1 VYLSPIFFKE
11 NAMSTGKIKNLVRSL
26 ALIVAGS
33 GIFAFSFS
41 FFLQSAHI
49 NAGGVSGIGQ
59 LLEHLLGFGSV
70 ALWSF
75 ILNVPLFLLGLKS
88 IGRNFF
94 LGSLLGM
101 LLSSLFLSLTELI
114 PTPQLE
120 PLMCAIFGGAGV
132 GVGLGLV
139 FLAGASTGGSDI
151 AARLLRPM
159 LPDKP
164 IGKLMLMI
172 DIVVV
177 ALTGLVFGD
186 LSRALY
192 SAVCLY
198 VSSIVIDSIIYGLDY
213 STMAIIVSEHYETIG
228 KAINSRLD
236 RGVTVLEGRGFYT
249 GQEKNVLLSAMKK
262 RQAAELKALVSEID
276 PDAFIILS
284 DAHQVLGDGFKR
296 YNKMEL

>member
-1 VYLSPIFFKE
+1 MKKFSY
-11 NAMSTGKIKNLVRSL
+11 KNLLRSA
-26 ALIVAGS
+26 ALIIIGS
-33 GIFAFSFS
+33 AVFAFAFN

-59 LLEHLLGFGSV
+59 ILEHATGFGSV

-75 ILNVPLFLLGLKS
+75 ILNVPLFLMGLKS

-94 LGSLLGM
+94 IGSLVGM
-101 LLSSLFLSLTELI
+101 LISSLFLSLTENI
-114 PTPQLE
+114 PVPELE
-120 PLMCAIFGGAGV
+120 PLMAAIFGGAGV
-132 GVGLGLV
+132 GAGLGLV

-151 AARLLRPM
+151 AARLLRPV

-164 IGKLMLMI
+164 MGKLMLMI
-172 DIVVV
+172 DIFVV

-186 LSRALY
+186 LTRALY

-198 VSSIVIDSIIYGLDY
+198 VCSIVIDSIIYGLDY
-213 STMAIIVSEHYETIG
+213 STMAIIISDKFEEIG
-228 KAINSRLD
+228 KAINYSLD
-236 RGVTVLEGRGFYT
+236 RGVTVLDGRGFYT
-249 GQEKNVLLSAMKK
+249 GDKKNVLLSAMKK

>member
-1 VYLSPIFFKE
+1 MIIK
-11 NAMSTGKIKNLVRSL
+11 KINIKTLLRSS

-33 GIFAFSFS
+33 AIFALSFNI
-41 FFLQSAHI
+41 FLQSAHI

-59 LLEHLLGFGSV
+59 LISHLSGFGSV

-88 IGRNFF
+88 IGKNFF
-94 LGSLLGM
+94 IGSLAGM
-101 LLSSLFLSLTELI
+101 LLSSLFLSLSESI
-114 PTPQLE
+114 PVPDLE
-120 PLMCAIFGGAGV
+120 PLMRAVFGGAGI
-132 GVGLGLV
+132 GAGLGLV
-139 FLAGASTGGSDI
+139 FIAGASTGGSDI
-151 AARLLRPM
+151 AARLLRPV
-159 LPDKP
+159 LPELP
-164 IGKLMLMI
+164 IGRLMLII
-172 DIVVV
+172 DIVIV
-177 ALTGLVFGD
+177 ALTGIVFGD
-186 LSRALY
+186 ISRALY

-213 STMAIIVSEHYETIG
+213 STMVIIVSEKYEEIG
-228 KAINSRLD
+228 KAINTRLE

-249 GQEKNVLLSAMKK
+249 GNEKNVLLSAMKK
-262 RQAAELKALVSEID
+262 RQSAELKALVSEID

>member
-1 VYLSPIFFKE
+1 MKKLSYKSIF
-11 NAMSTGKIKNLVRSL
+11 RSG
-26 ALIVAGS
+26 ALIIAGS
-33 GIFAFSFS
+33 AVFSLS
-41 FFLQSAHI
+41 FNLFLQPAHI

-59 LLEHLLGFGSV
+59 LLSHLTGFGSV

-75 ILNVPLFLLGLKS
+75 ILNVPLFLLGLRS
-88 IGRNFF
+88 IGKNFF
-94 LGSLLGM
+94 FGSLAGM
-101 LLSSLFLSLTELI
+101 LLSSLFLSLSEVI
-114 PTPQLE
+114 PAPELE
-120 PLMCAIFGGAGV
+120 PLMRAVFGGAGT
-132 GVGLGLV
+132 GAGLGLV

-151 AARLLRPM
+151 AARLLRPA
-159 LPDKP
+159 LPELP
-164 IGKLMLMI
+164 IGRLMLII

-186 LSRALY
+186 VSRALY

-198 VSSIVIDSIIYGLDY
+198 VCSIVIDSLIYGLDY
-213 STMAIIVSEHYETIG
+213 SSMAIIVSERYEEIG
-228 KAINSRLD
+228 RAINSRLD

-276 PDAFIILS
+276 PEAFIILS

>member
-1 VYLSPIFFKE
+1 M
-11 NAMSTGKIKNLVRSL
+11 NKIKELKSLIRSAL
-26 ALIVAGS
+26 LIVAGS
-33 GIFAFSFS
+33 ALFALSFNI
-41 FFLQSAHI
+41 FLQPAHI

-59 LLEHLLGFGSV
+59 LLSHICGFGSV

-75 ILNVPLFLLGLKS
+75 ILNIPLFLLGLRS
-88 IGRNFF
+88 IGRGFF
-94 LGSLLGM
+94 FGSLAGM
-101 LLSSLFLSLTELI
+101 LLSSLFLSLTEAI
-114 PTPQLE
+114 PAPELE
-120 PLMCAIFGGAGV
+120 PLMRAVFGGAGT
-132 GVGLGLV
+132 GAGLGLV

-151 AARLLRPM
+151 AARLLRPV
-159 LPDKP
+159 LPELP
-164 IGKLMLMI
+164 IGRLMLLI

-198 VSSIVIDSIIYGLDY
+198 VCSIVIDSIIYGFDY
-213 STMAIIVSEHYETIG
+213 SSMAIIVSEHYDEIG

>member
-1 VYLSPIFFKE
+1 MKGGLPMKKFSY
-11 NAMSTGKIKNLVRSL
+11 KNLLRSA
-26 ALIVAGS
+26 ALIIIGS
-33 GIFAFSFS
+33 AVFAFAFN

-59 LLEHLLGFGSV
+59 ILEHATGFGSV

-75 ILNVPLFLLGLKS
+75 ILNVPLFLMGLKS

-94 LGSLLGM
+94 IGSLVGM
-101 LLSSLFLSLTELI
+101 LISSLFLSLTENI
-114 PTPQLE
+114 PVPELE
-120 PLMCAIFGGAGV
+120 PLMAAIFGGAGV
-132 GVGLGLV
+132 GAGLGLV

-151 AARLLRPM
+151 AARLLRPV

-164 IGKLMLMI
+164 MGKLMLMI
-172 DIVVV
+172 DIFVV

-186 LSRALY
+186 LTRALY

-198 VSSIVIDSIIYGLDY
+198 VCSIVIDSIIYGLDY
-213 STMAIIVSEHYETIG
+213 STMAIIISDKFEEIG
-228 KAINSRLD
+228 KAINYSLD
-236 RGVTVLEGRGFYT
+236 RGVTVLDGRGFYT
-249 GQEKNVLLSAMKK
+249 GDKKNVLLSAMKK

>member
-1 VYLSPIFFKE
+1 
-11 NAMSTGKIKNLVRSL
+11 MKNLSLKSLLRSSAFIL
-26 ALIVAGS
+26 AGS
-33 GIFAFSFS
+33 ALFALSFNI
-41 FFLQSAHI
+41 FLQPAHI
-49 NAGGVSGIGQ
+49 NAGGVSGVGQ
-59 LLEHLLGFGSV
+59 LLTTLTGFGSV

-75 ILNVPLFLLGLKS
+75 ILNVPLFLAGLRS
-88 IGRNFF
+88 IGRSFF
-94 LGSLLGM
+94 LGSLAGM
-101 LLSSLFLSLTELI
+101 LLSSLFLGLTEAL
-114 PTPQLE
+114 PVPELE
-120 PLMCAIFGGAGV
+120 PLMRAVFGGAGT
-132 GVGLGLV
+132 GAGLGLV

-151 AARLLRPM
+151 AARLLRPA
-159 LPDKP
+159 LPELP
-164 IGKLMLMI
+164 IGRLMLII
-172 DIVVV
+172 DVVVV

-186 LSRALY
+186 VSRALY

-198 VSSIVIDSIIYGLDY
+198 VCSIVIDSIIYGFDY
-213 STMAIIVSEHYETIG
+213 SNMAIIISDRYEEIG

-249 GQEKNVLLSAMKK
+249 GHEKNVLLSAMKK

>member
-1 VYLSPIFFKE
+1 MTKKLSYKALF
-11 NAMSTGKIKNLVRSL
+11 RSL
-26 ALIVAGS
+26 ALIILGS
-33 GIFAFSFS
+33 ALFAFSFS
-41 FFLQSAHI
+41 FFLQPAHI

-75 ILNVPLFLLGLKS
+75 ILNVPLFLLGLRS

-114 PTPQLE
+114 PAPELE
-120 PLMCAIFGGAGV
+120 PLMGAIFGGAGV
-132 GVGLGLV
+132 GAGLGLV

-198 VSSIVIDSIIYGLDY
+198 VCSIVIDSIIYGLDY
-213 STMAIIVSEHYETIG
+213 STMAIIVSERYEDIG
-228 KAINSRLD
+228 RAINSRLD

>member
-1 VYLSPIFFKE
+1 
-11 NAMSTGKIKNLVRSL
+11 MKNLSLKSLLRSSAFIL
-26 ALIVAGS
+26 AGS
-33 GIFAFSFS
+33 ALFALSFNI
-41 FFLQSAHI
+41 FLQPAHI
-49 NAGGVSGIGQ
+49 NAGGVSGVGQ
-59 LLEHLLGFGSV
+59 LLTSLTGLGSV

-75 ILNVPLFLLGLKS
+75 ILNVPLFLAGLRS
-88 IGRNFF
+88 IGRSFF
-94 LGSLLGM
+94 LGSLAGM
-101 LLSSLFLSLTELI
+101 LLSSLFLGLTEAL
-114 PTPQLE
+114 PVPELE
-120 PLMCAIFGGAGV
+120 PLMRAVFGGAGT
-132 GVGLGLV
+132 GAGLGLV

-151 AARLLRPM
+151 AARLLRPA
-159 LPDKP
+159 LPELP
-164 IGKLMLMI
+164 IGRLMLII
-172 DIVVV
+172 DVVVV

-186 LSRALY
+186 VSRALY

-198 VSSIVIDSIIYGLDY
+198 VCSIVIDSIIYGFDY
-213 STMAIIVSEHYETIG
+213 SNMAIIISDHYEEIG

-249 GQEKNVLLSAMKK
+249 GHEKNVLLSAMKK

>member
-1 VYLSPIFFKE
+1 
-11 NAMSTGKIKNLVRSL
+11 MKNLSLKSLLRSSAFIL
-26 ALIVAGS
+26 AGS
-33 GIFAFSFS
+33 ALFALSFNI
-41 FFLQSAHI
+41 FLQPAHI
-49 NAGGVSGIGQ
+49 NAGGVSGVGQ
-59 LLEHLLGFGSV
+59 LLTSLTDFGSV

-75 ILNVPLFLLGLKS
+75 ILNVPLFLAGLRS
-88 IGRNFF
+88 IGRSFF
-94 LGSLLGM
+94 LGSLAGM
-101 LLSSLFLSLTELI
+101 LLSSLFLGLTEAL
-114 PTPQLE
+114 PVPELE
-120 PLMCAIFGGAGV
+120 PLMRAVFGGAGT
-132 GVGLGLV
+132 GAGLGLV

-151 AARLLRPM
+151 AARLLRPA
-159 LPDKP
+159 LPELP
-164 IGKLMLMI
+164 IGRLMLII
-172 DIVVV
+172 DVVVV

-186 LSRALY
+186 VSRALY

-198 VSSIVIDSIIYGLDY
+198 VCSIVIDSIIYGFDY
-213 STMAIIVSEHYETIG
+213 SNMAIIISDRYEEIG

-249 GQEKNVLLSAMKK
+249 GHEKNVLLSAMKK

>member
-1 VYLSPIFFKE
+1 
-11 NAMSTGKIKNLVRSL
+11 MKNLSFKSL
-26 ALIVAGS
+26 FRASALIIAGS
-33 GIFAFSFS
+33 AIFALAFNI
-41 FFLQSAHI
+41 FLQPAHI

-59 LLEHLLGFGSV
+59 LLTHLTGFGSV
-70 ALWSF
+70 AIWSF
-75 ILNVPLFLLGLKS
+75 ILNVPLFLLGLRS

-94 LGSLLGM
+94 FGSLAGM
-101 LLSSLFLSLTELI
+101 LLSSLFLSLSQAI
-114 PTPQLE
+114 PVPELE
-120 PLMCAIFGGAGV
+120 PLMRAVFGGAGT

-151 AARLLRPM
+151 AARLLRPA
-159 LPDKP
+159 LPELP
-164 IGKLMLMI
+164 IGRLMLLI
-172 DIVVV
+172 DVVVV

-186 LSRALY
+186 ISRALY

-198 VSSIVIDSIIYGLDY
+198 VCSIVIDSLIYGLDY
-213 STMAIIVSEHYETIG
+213 SSMAIIVSERYEEIG
-228 KAINSRLD
+228 RAINTRLD

-249 GQEKNVLLSAMKK
+249 GQEKNVLLSAMKR

>member
-1 VYLSPIFFKE
+1 MK
-11 NAMSTGKIKNLVRSL
+11 KINLKNLFRSTSL
-26 ALIVAGS
+26 IILGSAVFAL
-33 GIFAFSFS
+33 SFNI
-41 FFLQSAHI
+41 FLQPAHI

-59 LLEHLLGFGSV
+59 LISHISGFGSV

-75 ILNVPLFLLGLKS
+75 ILNVPLFLMGLKR
-88 IGRNFF
+88 IGTKFF
-94 LGSLLGM
+94 VGSLVGM
-101 LLSSLFLSLTELI
+101 LLSSLFLSLTEGI
-114 PTPQLE
+114 PVPELE
-120 PLMCAIFGGAGV
+120 PLMRAVFGGAGL
-132 GVGLGLV
+132 GAGLGLV
-139 FLAGASTGGSDI
+139 FMAGASTGGSDI
-151 AARLLRPM
+151 AARLLRPA
-159 LPDKP
+159 LPELP
-164 IGKLMLMI
+164 IGRLMLII

-177 ALTGLVFGD
+177 ALTGFVFGD
-186 LSRALY
+186 VSRALY

-198 VSSIVIDSIIYGLDY
+198 VSSIVIDSIIYGLDF
-213 STMAIIVSEHYETIG
+213 SSMAIIVSDRYEEIG

>member
-1 VYLSPIFFKE
+1 MKTNFSFKGFF
-11 NAMSTGKIKNLVRSL
+11 RS
-26 ALIVAGS
+26 ALFIVVGS
-33 GIFAFSFS
+33 ALFAFSFNI
-41 FFLQSAHI
+41 FLQPAHI

-59 LLEHLLGFGSV
+59 LLSYITGFGSV

-75 ILNVPLFLLGLKS
+75 ILNVPLFLAGLRR
-88 IGRNFF
+88 IGRSFF
-94 LGSLLGM
+94 VGSLAGM
-101 LLSSLFLSLTELI
+101 LLSSLFLSLTEAI
-114 PTPQLE
+114 PAPELE
-120 PLMCAIFGGAGV
+120 PLMRAVFGGAGT
-132 GVGLGLV
+132 GAGLGLV

-151 AARLLRPM
+151 AARLLRPA
-159 LPDKP
+159 LPELP
-164 IGKLMLMI
+164 IGRLMLMI

-186 LSRALY
+186 VSRALY

-198 VSSIVIDSIIYGLDY
+198 VCSIVIDSIIYGFDY
-213 STMAIIVSEHYETIG
+213 SNMAIIISDRYEEIG
-228 KAINSRLD
+228 RAINSRLD

-249 GQEKNVLLSAMKK
+249 GKEKNVLLSAMKK

-276 PDAFIILS
+276 PEAFIILS

>member
-1 VYLSPIFFKE
+1 
-11 NAMSTGKIKNLVRSL
+11 MKNLSLESLLRSSAFIL
-26 ALIVAGS
+26 AGS
-33 GIFAFSFS
+33 ALFALSFNI
-41 FFLQSAHI
+41 FLQPAHI
-49 NAGGVSGIGQ
+49 NAGGVSGVGQ
-59 LLEHLLGFGSV
+59 LLTTLTGFGSV

-75 ILNVPLFLLGLKS
+75 ILNVPLFLAGLRS
-88 IGRNFF
+88 IGRSFF
-94 LGSLLGM
+94 LGSLAGM
-101 LLSSLFLSLTELI
+101 LLSSLFLGLTEAL
-114 PTPQLE
+114 PVPELE
-120 PLMCAIFGGAGV
+120 PLMRAVFGGAGT
-132 GVGLGLV
+132 GAGLGLV

-151 AARLLRPM
+151 AARLLRPA
-159 LPDKP
+159 LPELP
-164 IGKLMLMI
+164 IGRLMLII
-172 DIVVV
+172 DVVVV

-186 LSRALY
+186 VSRALY

-198 VSSIVIDSIIYGLDY
+198 VCSIVIDSIIYGFDY
-213 STMAIIVSEHYETIG
+213 SNMAIIISDRYEEIG

-249 GQEKNVLLSAMKK
+249 GHEKNVLLSAMKK

>member
-1 VYLSPIFFKE
+1 MRRWRAIK
-11 NAMSTGKIKNLVRSL
+11 KICLKTLLRSA
-26 ALIVAGS
+26 ALIIIGS
-33 GIFAFSFS
+33 ALFAFSFNI
-41 FFLQSAHI
+41 FLQPAHI

-59 LLEHLLGFGSV
+59 LISHLSGFGSV

-88 IGRNFF
+88 IGKNFF
-94 LGSLLGM
+94 IGSLAGM
-101 LLSSLFLSLTELI
+101 LLSSLFLSLSENI
-114 PTPQLE
+114 PAPDLE
-120 PLMCAIFGGAGV
+120 PLMRAVFGGAGI
-132 GVGLGLV
+132 GAGLGLV
-139 FLAGASTGGSDI
+139 FIGGASTGGSDI
-151 AARLLRPM
+151 AARLLRPV
-159 LPDKP
+159 LPELP
-164 IGKLMLMI
+164 IGRLMLII
-172 DIVVV
+172 DIVIV
-177 ALTGLVFGD
+177 AFTGIVFGD
-186 LSRALY
+186 ISRALY

-198 VSSIVIDSIIYGLDY
+198 VSSLVIDSIIYGLDY
-213 STMAIIVSEHYETIG
+213 SSMAIIVSERYEEIG
-228 KAINSRLD
+228 RAINSRLD

>member
-1 VYLSPIFFKE
+1 MEKFR
-11 NAMSTGKIKNLVRSL
+11 IKNLLRAG
-26 ALIVAGS
+26 ALITIGS
-33 GIFAFSFS
+33 AVFAFAFN

-59 LLEHLLGFGSV
+59 ILEHATGFGSV

-75 ILNVPLFLLGLKS
+75 ILNVPLFLMGLKT

-94 LGSLLGM
+94 IGSLAGM
-101 LLSSLFLSLTELI
+101 IISSLFLSLTENI
-114 PTPQLE
+114 PHPQLE
-120 PLMCAIFGGAGV
+120 PLMAAIFGGAGV
-132 GVGLGLV
+132 GAGLGLV

-151 AARLLRPM
+151 AARLLRPV

-164 IGKLMLMI
+164 MGKLMLMI
-172 DIVVV
+172 DVFVV

-186 LSRALY
+186 LTRALY

-198 VSSIVIDSIIYGLDY
+198 VCSIVIDSIIYGLDY
-213 STMAIIVSEHYETIG
+213 STMAIIISDKFEEIG
-228 KAINSRLD
+228 KTINSRLD
-236 RGVTVLEGRGFYT
+236 RGVTVLDGRGFYT
-249 GQEKNVLLSAMKK
+249 GDKKNVLLSAMKK

>member
-1 VYLSPIFFKE
+1 MKKFSY
-11 NAMSTGKIKNLVRSL
+11 KNLLRSA
-26 ALIVAGS
+26 ALIIIGS
-33 GIFAFSFS
+33 AVFAFAFN

-59 LLEHLLGFGSV
+59 ILEHATGFGSV

-75 ILNVPLFLLGLKS
+75 ILNVPLFLMGLKS

-94 LGSLLGM
+94 IGSLAGILI
-101 LLSSLFLSLTELI
+101 SSLFLSLTENI
-114 PTPQLE
+114 PVPELE
-120 PLMCAIFGGAGV
+120 PLMAAIFGGAGV
-132 GVGLGLV
+132 GAGLGLV

-151 AARLLRPM
+151 AARLLRPV

-164 IGKLMLMI
+164 MGKLMLMI
-172 DIVVV
+172 DIFVV

-186 LSRALY
+186 LTRALY

-198 VSSIVIDSIIYGLDY
+198 VCSIVIDSIIYGLDY
-213 STMAIIVSEHYETIG
+213 STMAIIISDKFEEIG
-228 KAINSRLD
+228 KAINYSLD
-236 RGVTVLEGRGFYT
+236 RGVTVLDGRGFYT
-249 GQEKNVLLSAMKK
+249 GDKKNVLLSAMKK

>member
-1 VYLSPIFFKE
+1 LRRWRAIK
-11 NAMSTGKIKNLVRSL
+11 KICLKTLLRSA
-26 ALIVAGS
+26 ALIIIGS
-33 GIFAFSFS
+33 ALFAFSFNI
-41 FFLQSAHI
+41 FLQPAHI

-59 LLEHLLGFGSV
+59 LISHLSGFGSV

-88 IGRNFF
+88 IGKNFF
-94 LGSLLGM
+94 IGSLAGM
-101 LLSSLFLSLTELI
+101 LLSSLFLSLSENI
-114 PTPQLE
+114 PAPDLE
-120 PLMCAIFGGAGV
+120 PLMRAVFGGAGI
-132 GVGLGLV
+132 GAGLGLV
-139 FLAGASTGGSDI
+139 FIGGASTGGSDI
-151 AARLLRPM
+151 AARLLRPV
-159 LPDKP
+159 LPELP
-164 IGKLMLMI
+164 IGRLMLII
-172 DIVVV
+172 DIVIV
-177 ALTGLVFGD
+177 AFTGIVFGD
-186 LSRALY
+186 ISRALY

-198 VSSIVIDSIIYGLDY
+198 VSSLVIDSIIYGLDY
-213 STMAIIVSEHYETIG
+213 SSMAIIVSERYEEIG
-228 KAINSRLD
+228 RAINSRLD

>member
-1 VYLSPIFFKE
+1 
-11 NAMSTGKIKNLVRSL
+11 MSTGKFKNMVRSL
-26 ALIVAGS
+26 ALIVTGS

-41 FFLQSAHI
+41 FFLQGAHI

-59 LLEHLLGFGSV
+59 LLEHITGFGSV

-75 ILNVPLFLLGLKS
+75 LLNVPLFLLGLKS

-114 PTPQLE
+114 PVPELE
-120 PLMCAIFGGAGV
+120 PLICAIFGGAGI
-132 GVGLGLV
+132 GAGLGLV

-151 AARLLRPM
+151 AARLLRPI

-177 ALTGLVFGD
+177 ALTGLAFGD
-186 LSRALY
+186 ISRALY

-198 VSSIVIDSIIYGLDY
+198 VSSIVIDGIIYGLDY
-213 STMAIIVSEHYETIG
+213 STMAIIISEKYQEIG
-228 KAINSRLD
+228 DAITKRLV
-236 RGVTVLEGRGFYT
+236 RGVTVLDGRGFYT
-249 GQEKNVLLSAMKK
+249 GREKNVLLSAMKR
-262 RQAAELKALVSEID
+262 RQAAELKALVNDID

>member
-1 VYLSPIFFKE
+1 MKKAKGFKPL
-11 NAMSTGKIKNLVRSL
+11 IRSAL
-26 ALIVAGS
+26 LIVAGS
-33 GIFAFSFS
+33 ALFSLS
-41 FFLQSAHI
+41 FNIFLQSAHI

-59 LLEHLLGFGSV
+59 LLSHLTGFGSV

-75 ILNVPLFLLGLKS
+75 ILNIPLFVLGLRS
-88 IGRNFF
+88 IGRSFF
-94 LGSLLGM
+94 VGSLAGM
-101 LLSSLFLSLTELI
+101 LLSSLFLSLSEAI
-114 PTPQLE
+114 PSPELE
-120 PLMCAIFGGAGV
+120 PLMRAVFGGAGT
-132 GVGLGLV
+132 GAGLGLV

-151 AARLLRPM
+151 AARLLRPV
-159 LPDKP
+159 LPELP
-164 IGKLMLMI
+164 IGRLMLLI

-186 LSRALY
+186 ISRALY

-198 VSSIVIDSIIYGLDY
+198 VCSIVIDSIIYGLDY
-213 STMAIIVSEHYETIG
+213 SSMAIIVSERYEEIG
-228 KAINSRLD
+228 RAINSRLD

-276 PDAFIILS
+276 PEAFIILS

>member
-1 VYLSPIFFKE
+1 MKKFSY
-11 NAMSTGKIKNLVRSL
+11 KNFIRSA
-26 ALIVAGS
+26 ALIIIGS
-33 GIFAFSFS
+33 AVFAFSFN

-59 LLEHLLGFGSV
+59 ILEHATGFGSV

-75 ILNVPLFLLGLKS
+75 ILNVPLFLMGLKS

-94 LGSLLGM
+94 IGSLAGM
-101 LLSSLFLSLTELI
+101 LISSLFLSLTESI
-114 PTPQLE
+114 PVPELE
-120 PLMCAIFGGAGV
+120 PLMAAIFGGAGV
-132 GVGLGLV
+132 GAGLGLV

-151 AARLLRPM
+151 AARLLRPI

-164 IGKLMLMI
+164 MGKLMLMI
-172 DIVVV
+172 DIFVV
-177 ALTGLVFGD
+177 AVTGLVFGD
-186 LSRALY
+186 LTRALY

-213 STMAIIVSEHYETIG
+213 STMAIIVSEKYEEIG
-228 KAINSRLD
+228 KTINSCLD
-236 RGVTVLEGRGFYT
+236 RGVTVLDGRGFYT
-249 GQEKNVLLSAMKK
+249 GDKKNVLLSAMKK